1 MSAEDIIDK
10 FESMNKDI
18 SVNVTRNIIIYITNT
33 FNQKR

>member
-10 FESMNKDI
+10 FESMNEDI